1 MFLEPTT
8 RVWINGTFDVV
19 HLGHIKLFQLG
30 KNQLEFP
37 HNKTNVRVGIDD
49 DSRVQSMKGPN
60 RPINSLSNRIEFLKS
75 IRFVDEVVT
84 FSSDDELRA
93 KIREYS
99 PHIMCIG
106 EEYRGRTIIGEE
118 FVQRVIYVDKFLN
131 LSTTTIV
138 SGG

>member
-75 IRFVDEVVT
+75 IRFVDEVVS
-84 FSSDDELRA
+84 FSSDEELRA

>member
-106 EEYRGRTIIGEE
+106 EEYRGCTIVGEE
-118 FVQRVIYVDKFLN
+118 FVQRVIYVEKYDD
-131 LSTTTIV
+131 LSTTKIIN
-138 SGG
+138 GG

>member
-37 HNKTNVRVGIDD
+37 HTKTNVRVGIDD
-49 DSRVQSMKGPN
+49 DSRVLSMKGPN

-75 IRFVDEVVT
+75 IRFVDEVVS

-118 FVQRVIYVDKFLN
+118 FVQRVIYVDKFLD

>member
-30 KNQLEFP
+30 KLQLEFP

-60 RPINSLSNRIEFLKS
+60 RPINPLSNRIEFLKS
-75 IRFVDEVVT
+75 IRFVDEVVH

-106 EEYRGRTIIGEE
+106 EEYRNRTIIGEE
-118 FVQRVIYVDKFLN
+118 FVQRVIYVDKFLD

>member
-37 HNKTNVRVGIDD
+37 HTKTNVRVGIDD

-75 IRFVDEVVT
+75 IRFVDEVVS

-118 FVQRVIYVDKFLN
+118 FVQRVIYVDKFLD

>member
-75 IRFVDEVVT
+75 IRFVDEVVS

>member
-1 MFLEPTT
+1 
-8 RVWINGTFDVV
+8 
-19 HLGHIKLFQLG
+19 
-30 KNQLEFP
+30 
-37 HNKTNVRVGIDD
+37 
-49 DSRVQSMKGPN
+49 MKGPN

-75 IRFVDEVVT
+75 IRFVDEVVS